1 LNSSVGIAV
10 REISQGEDSR
20 SAIRGSGVSEFKI
33 ETLAVKLVES
43 NSVVTSLRAG
53 EIVVSRVEWPS
64 VARAS
69 STVAIV
75 GSVDGDV
82 VARSQSKEHGE
93 DNNRFHL

>member
-1 LNSSVGIAV
+1 MNSSVGIAV

-53 EIVVSRVEWPS
+53 EIVVSRVE
-64 VARAS
+64 
-69 STVAIV
+69 
-75 GSVDGDV
+75 
-82 VARSQSKEHGE
+82 
-93 DNNRFHL
+93 